1 MYSTIST
8 ILNSNI
14 QSIDDFSDKDYD
26 QLNSILIDLTRELSK
41 LDIKNMKTLNIETKD
56 ILLKIQTVN
65 KCIDFVLDE
74 GYWFW

>member
-8 ILNSNI
+8 ILNTNI

-74 GYWFW
+74 GY

>member
-74 GYWFW
+74 GY